1 MPFIALVIST
11 SRCEAILHIYIH
23 VYNKASYRNIHVYL
37 KWVLSMASDVK
48 CSLPVTRVLIHSLSP
63 PSLSLYI
70 YIYILYIYI
79 QRGNTMIESQMSN
92 HRYCTGCEAPREDY
106 MVWTKW
112 VCFAAC
118 FIFKVTHCLAHENL
132 FDHMRFPKRF
142 IKLCKEAV
150 HADTSNKIM

>member
-1 MPFIALVIST
+1 MKQYY
-11 SRCEAILHIYIH
+11 IYIYTYTIRLRIVIFMYIWNEYFLWH
-23 VYNKASYRNIHVYL
+23 LMWNV
-37 KWVLSMASDVK
+37 
-48 CSLPVTRVLIHSLSP
+48 
-63 PSLSLYI
+63 PSLSHVFLFILSPRPLSLSI